1 MEVVKVLIGFF
12 INRDLDMYHEA
23 TQTTAK
29 ARTSSLVEELGQ
41 IDYVFSDK
49 TGTLTCNM
57 MKFQRCTIDG
67 IAYSLVGAE
76 QMRSLDENGL
86 SIVTSLKIITLE
98 LFRYVTATR
107 ELEKSR

>member
-23 TQTTAK
+23 TDTTAK

-67 IAYSLVGAE
+67 IAYSLVSAD
-76 QMRSLDENGL
+76 QKQSIDENGL
-86 SIVTSLKIITLE
+86 SIVYLVTLIN
-98 LFRYVTATR
+98 TR
-107 ELEKSR
+107 AIPTCLNS